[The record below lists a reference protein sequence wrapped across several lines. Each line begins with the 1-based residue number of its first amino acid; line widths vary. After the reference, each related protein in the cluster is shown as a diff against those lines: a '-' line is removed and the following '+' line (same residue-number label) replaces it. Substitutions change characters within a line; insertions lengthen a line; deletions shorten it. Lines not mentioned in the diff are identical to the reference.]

1 MGYHIL
7 NNILVPK
14 FDSLNNFT
22 VTNEAFSEI
31 RLTQSI
37 HQIICCVDIQGGPEK
52 SIVSFQRVIT
62 SVILRILQKKLHH
75 WKDQVTGFQAS
86 HSQIL

>member
-52 SIVSFQRVIT
+52 SIVSFQRAIISYIENLTKKIT
-62 SVILRILQKKLHH
+62 PLER
-75 WKDQVTGFQAS
+75 
-86 HSQIL
+86 